1 MPAGYRLI
9 NLFLIIALF
18 MTLPPSP
25 YKRMFSDVL
34 GGSKENIEK
43 NGGIKSFEQT
53 FCVKYFAEYLSA
65 ITAWEV
71 F

>member
-1 MPAGYRLI
+1 
-9 NLFLIIALF
+9 
-18 MTLPPSP
+18 MTLPLSR
-25 YKRMFSDVL
+25 YKRMFFDVL

-43 NGGIKSFEQT
+43 NGGIKPSEQT
-53 FCVKYFAEYLSA
+53 FWVKYFAEYLSA